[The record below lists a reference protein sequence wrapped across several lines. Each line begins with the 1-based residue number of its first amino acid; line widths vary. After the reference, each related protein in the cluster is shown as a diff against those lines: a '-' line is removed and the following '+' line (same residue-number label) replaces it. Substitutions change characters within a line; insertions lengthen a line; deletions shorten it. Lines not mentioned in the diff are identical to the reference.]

1 MAKWTNIL
9 ILFFWGVGSVFAQ
22 GGSSVKASVSKNKIL
37 IGEPLELTVE
47 TYFSPESM
55 KKATII
61 DTIPHFEFLEKPVMD
76 TIDKNGGLH
85 IKRIYKITSFDSGHW
100 IIPSFILAGK
110 IKSDTIGIDVVFSDF
125 DPEQDYHDI
134 KGIIETEPPEKNKQ
148 WWYIVGGVLLFS
160 AALYF
165 FLRKKKPAAV
175 SVAYEKPVDA
185 YAEAMHS
192 LEELRVG
199 NFSVKAYFTRLTDIF
214 RLYVFRKKGIQSLQR
229 TTDDLVM
236 QLKNAG
242 FKKDEFDRLSSSL
255 RLADFVKF
263 AKYNASDDDKAI
275 SFSNVLAA
283 IKSIEAKTN
292 TDLEKEIKPDG

>member
-1 MAKWTNIL
+1 MLKKINITA
-9 ILFFWGVGSVFAQ
+9 LFFFFIVSVFAQ
-22 GGSSVKASVSKNKIL
+22 TGGSIKTSVSKNKIL
-37 IGEPLELTVE
+37 IGEPLELTIE
-47 TYFSPESM
+47 TYLPSGLTNKE
-55 KKATII
+55 TIV
-61 DTIPHFEFLEKPVMD
+61 DTIPHFEFLKKPVTD
-76 TIDKNGGLH
+76 TTGEGQELR
-85 IKRIYKITSFDSGHW
+85 IKSVYRITSFDSGHW
-100 IIPSFILAGK
+100 VIPSFVLSGK

-148 WWYIVGGVLLFS
+148 WWYIVGGVLLLS

-292 TDLEKEIKPDG
+292 TDLEKEIKPDA

>member
-199 NFSVKAYFTRLTDIF
+199 SFSVKAYFTRLTDIF

>member
-1 MAKWTNIL
+1 MLKKIIITAL
-9 ILFFWGVGSVFAQ
+9 LFFFV
-22 GGSSVKASVSKNKIL
+22 ASVLAQPGASIEVAVNKNKIL
-37 IGEPLELTVE
+37 IGEPLELTIE
-47 TYFSPESM
+47 TYMPPGLSKKESVV
-55 KKATII
+55 
-61 DTIPHFEFLEKPVMD
+61 DTIPHFEFLEKPV
-76 TIDKNGGLH
+76 TNEIDEGQGLR
-85 IKRIYKITSFDSGHW
+85 IKSFYKMTSFDSGHW
-100 IIPSFILAGK
+100 VIPSFVLSGK

-134 KGIIETEPPEKNKQ
+134 KGIIEAEQPEKNKQ
-148 WWYIVGGVLLFS
+148 WWYIVGGVFLLS

-175 SVAYEKPVDA
+175 SVAYEKPIYA
-185 YAEAMHS
+185 YAEAMRS

-199 NFSVKAYFTRLTDIF
+199 NLSGKAYFTRLTDIF
-214 RLYVFRKKGIQSLQR
+214 KLYVFRKKGIQSLQR
-229 TTDDLVM
+229 TTDDLVL
-236 QLKNAG
+236 QLKDAG
-242 FKKDEFDRLSSSL
+242 FNNDECDRLSSSL

-292 TDLEKEIKPDG
+292 TDLEKEIKPDA